1 MKNRLEIILGIDPGT
16 AVTGFGIIEVGVQ
29 FKPIDYGCIRPPRG
43 QPNSSRYRIIFEGLS
58 QLIEKYRPTACVV
71 EKQYVDKNVQSA
83 MTLGIARGMA
93 ILAATLQEI
102 PIFEYSPTRAKNAVT
117 GTGRASKV
125 QVQGMIR
132 QLLSLKT
139 NPTPED
145 AADALALAICHAQA
159 AKSGRCQRV

>member
-1 MKNRLEIILGIDPGT
+1 MKNNIILGIDPGT
-16 AVTGFGIIEVGVQ
+16 AVTGFGIIEVGAE
-29 FKPIDYGCIRPPRG
+29 FKTLDFGCIRPPRSK
-43 QPNSSRYRIIFEGLS
+43 PNSVRYKIIFEGLCE
-58 QLIEKYRPTACVV
+58 LIEKYQPTACAV

-102 PIFEYSPTRAKNAVT
+102 PIFEYSPTRVKKAVT
-117 GTGRASKV
+117 GTGRASKI

-139 NPTPED
+139 DPTPED
-145 AADALALAICHAQA
+145 AADALALAICHAHA
-159 AKSGRCQRV
+159 ERSGRCERV